1 MNSFWIEGTH
11 IAQARQRPF
20 LCRVGPTKFMS
31 TCEPLYSKE
40 DLDAIIKLLYNKSS
54 IEYNGPIK
62 TGDPVNKR
70 ILELM
75 EQATTVTE
83 ADDPDFRHES
93 FNRAKFAQLIVKEC
107 AELAKIKAFIIM
119 QKAEEYAADKEEII
133 NAASAAF
140 QLEMFEQE
148 IKEHFGVE
156 E

>member
-1 MNSFWIEGTH
+1 
-11 IAQARQRPF
+11 
-20 LCRVGPTKFMS
+20 MS
-31 TCEPLYSKE
+31 ACEPLYSKE
-40 DLDAIIKLLYNKSS
+40 DLDAIVKLLYNKSS

-93 FNRAKFAQLIVKEC
+93 FNRAKFAQLIVRECLTKCDEVQTMYGQFTFTARKCKE
-107 AELAKIKAFIIM
+107 AI
-119 QKAEEYAADKEEII
+119 Q
-133 NAASAAF
+133 
-140 QLEMFEQE
+140 Q
-148 IKEHFGVE
+148 HFGVE

>member
-1 MNSFWIEGTH
+1 M
-11 IAQARQRPF
+11 RRPDNGPSYVGLGQLS
-20 LCRVGPTKFMS
+20 LCLHVS
-31 TCEPLYSKE
+31 LYSKE
-40 DLDAIIKLLYNKSS
+40 DLDAIVKLLYNKSS

-93 FNRAKFAQLIVKEC
+93 FNKAKFAMLIIEEC
-107 AELAKIKAFIIM
+107 ARAGQDASHHECALHVQRSIK
-119 QKAEEYAADKEEII
+119 Q
-133 NAASAAF
+133 
-140 QLEMFEQE
+140 
-148 IKEHFGVE
+148 HFGVE